1 MPKFDGVYQDTK
13 GRWYFKVWLGR
24 DPISGRQSQ
33 VTKRGFSTAADA
45 VRARR
50 ELLSDFDVGRRT
62 TAAPASLT
70 LDDLLDVYLDGLD
83 ADERLARKTRFD
95 YRANADAYVRPW
107 LGKKRVRDLTRK
119 RLDRLSSMVD
129 GRFFARPHRWSSAVP
144 RWPTG

>member
-70 LDDLLDVYLDGLD
+70 LADLLDVYLDGLD
-83 ADERLARKTRFD
+83 ADD
-95 YRANADAYVRPW
+95 VW
-107 LGKKRVRDLTRK
+107 LGRPASTIGRTRTP
-119 RLDRLSSMVD
+119 MFGPGW
-129 GRFFARPHRWSSAVP
+129 GRS
-144 RWPTG
+144 GCGI

>member
-70 LDDLLDVYLDGLD
+70 SMICSMSTWM
-83 ADERLARKTRFD
+83 ASTRTSVWPGR
-95 YRANADAYVRPW
+95 RASTIGR
-107 LGKKRVRDLTRK
+107 TRTPTF
-119 RLDRLSSMVD
+119 
-129 GRFFARPHRWSSAVP
+129 GRGWGRS
-144 RWPTG
+144 GCGI

>member
-70 LDDLLDVYLDGLD
+70 VDDLLDVYLDGLD

-107 LGKKRVRDLTRK
+107 LGSR
-119 RLDRLSSMVD
+119 
-129 GRFFARPHRWSSAVP
+129 GPSSAGKNDPTRTFGNAQLNVP
-144 RWPTG
+144 GRCRQQPGP